1 MYASHSANFL
11 RTMLRVGAER
21 DVLRVVA
28 DQVGTPTPAA
38 LIADVTAQAL
48 QHSGGLSGTWH
59 LTANGETSWHGFAEA
74 IFAEA
79 VAAGKLARAP
89 KVEAITTAEYPTPA
103 KRPAYSGL
111 DVSKL
116 EADFGIALPSWQDGL
131 KRVIAEL

>member
-1 MYASHSANFL
+1 M
-11 RTMLRVGAER
+11 
-21 DVLRVVA
+21 
-28 DQVGTPTPAA
+28 
-38 LIADVTAQAL
+38 
-48 QHSGGLSGTWH
+48 SGTWH